1 MFRSTHLSVA
11 VSAACLTLLP
21 LFAFAESAVD
31 KNQQLAVSSDEKN
44 IEVIEVYAQ
53 KRKQKISDVSVA
65 VSIIEGEGIDRQ
77 QLKDT
82 TQLSALVPNLKIT
95 NNAGEGTPP
104 AFNIRGVGMID
115 YNTSTISPIAVYSD
129 GIVSGSANNLS
140 VNLFDLEHVEVLR
153 GPQGTLFGRNTT
165 GGAILLRSKQPEH
178 EFGGYVNASIAE
190 HDTLSLEGAVNIP
203 VSDSTAMRFAVSHQ
217 DYQFSTD
224 NQMTGQPDGGLKQT
238 NLRLIVKSEFDN
250 LTITS
255 KFHAEDWS
263 GKPKPIASLG
273 VNRID
278 GNGTCT
284 PSQAGSSLCM
294 DNFGNQVGGN
304 DFWDVNADTA
314 DREHDTES
322 WGASVQLEWQLDD
335 DILLTSISGYSSL
348 ERFHSWDSDG
358 PGNLVEGSMGTDDS
372 FFSQEI
378 NLGVD
383 IGDTYWVSG
392 LFYVA
397 EEIKQNNDF
406 DLFRDFR
413 PVPELAAIPA
423 QFFYDNKLENESIA
437 VYSQV
442 DHKLNET
449 FTLTAGIR
457 YTDET
462 TDYNANADLDTVS
475 AFIPD
480 FWHVTGSVE
489 DDEFSG
495 KLALNQQLDEHS
507 SLYYS
512 YSRGY
517 KSGGYNAGYSTS
529 PAQAAESEYAP
540 EKLDAYEIGAYLQF
554 WQQDARLHLAA
565 FYYDYKDQQVFV
577 NQTQG
582 VAVDHVLKNAG
593 DSTIYGLE
601 SELVLTPSVDWELR
615 LNVGYLPEA
624 NMGKFNQHGVVVE
637 DNRLPFAS
645 KWNVSGAIIHEML
658 VMGRDL
664 TAQLSFDYQSDFYFD
679 QEENPY
685 TEQTDFVVVN
695 GYVSYELNH
704 ALTLTVWGK
713 NLTNTEH
720 SELRFNSIAALGAV
734 TELKAE
740 ARQIGLEASY
750 KF

>member
-53 KRKQKISDVSVA
+53 KRKQKINDVSVA
-65 VSIIEGEGIDRQ
+65 VSIIDGEGIDRQ

-278 GNGTCT
+278 GNGICT

-322 WGASVQLEWQLDD
+322 WGASVQLEWQLND

-383 IGDTYWVSG
+383 FGDTYWVSG